1 MLREAK
7 AGKNVLR
14 LKGGDPFVFG
24 RGAEEVECLA
34 AEGIPFEI
42 IPGVTS
48 ALAVPAYA
56 GIPITHRDFASSFHV
71 ITGHAKEGK
80 KIEIPY
86 DALAKLNGTLIFLM
100 GITAMEEICRGLI
113 QAGMDENTPAAVLEK
128 GTTARQR
135 RLVSTLARLWEDA
148 KTFQVQT
155 PAIILVGKV
164 CTLSEKFDWVKNLPL
179 WGKQIL
185 TTRPRQNSSR
195 LAGRLRELGAQV
207 IELPSITTKP
217 VWPNEVLGTIL
228 GSIREQESEQWLVFT
243 SPIGVQTF
251 WKQIRMLK
259 MDVRNVFLP
268 HVKVAAIGSG
278 TAKEL
283 EQFGVFADVMPQT
296 FCAAALG
303 EAIAGEAAPK
313 SRIVLLRAKQGSEE
327 LLPPLKNAGLKV
339 EDVPLYETVCKL
351 QETLKETIEK
361 QQRQGEI
368 DLVTFTSASTV
379 RGFVQALPG
388 IDTTKITG
396 CLHWRTDSK

>member
-1 MLREAK
+1 
-7 AGKNVLR
+7 
-14 LKGGDPFVFG
+14 
-24 RGAEEVECLA
+24 
-34 AEGIPFEI
+34 
-42 IPGVTS
+42 
-48 ALAVPAYA
+48 
-56 GIPITHRDFASSFHV
+56 
-71 ITGHAKEGK
+71 
-80 KIEIPY
+80 
-86 DALAKLNGTLIFLM
+86 
-100 GITAMEEICRGLI
+100 
-113 QAGMDENTPAAVLEK
+113 
-128 GTTARQR
+128 
-135 RLVSTLARLWEDA
+135 
-148 KTFQVQT
+148 
-155 PAIILVGKV
+155 
-164 CTLSEKFDWVKNLPL
+164 
-179 WGKQIL
+179 
-185 TTRPRQNSSR
+185 
-195 LAGRLRELGAQV
+195 
-207 IELPSITTKP
+207 
-217 VWPNEVLGTIL
+217 
-228 GSIREQESEQWLVFT
+228 
-243 SPIGVQTF
+243 
-251 WKQIRMLK
+251 MLK

-388 IDTTKITG
+388 IDTTKIRAVCIGEQTANG
-396 CLHWRTDSK
+396 AKRYGMQIQISEEASVESMVLKILELAED

>member
-1 MLREAK
+1 M
-7 AGKNVLR
+7 
-14 LKGGDPFVFG
+14 
-24 RGAEEVECLA
+24 
-34 AEGIPFEI
+34 
-42 IPGVTS
+42 
-48 ALAVPAYA
+48 
-56 GIPITHRDFASSFHV
+56 
-71 ITGHAKEGK
+71 
-80 KIEIPY
+80 
-86 DALAKLNGTLIFLM
+86 
-100 GITAMEEICRGLI
+100 
-113 QAGMDENTPAAVLEK
+113 
-128 GTTARQR
+128 
-135 RLVSTLARLWEDA
+135 
-148 KTFQVQT
+148 QT

-164 CTLSEKFDWVKNLPL
+164 CTLSEKFDWVKSLPL

-217 VWPNEVLGTIL
+217 VWPNEVLGTAL
-228 GSIREQESEQWLVFT
+228 ERIREQESEQWLVFT

-251 WKQIRMLK
+251 WKQLRMLK

-283 EQFGVFADVMPQT
+283 EQFGVFADVMPRT

-303 EAIAGEAAPK
+303 ETIAGEAAPK

-339 EDVPLYETVCKL
+339 EDVPLYETICKL

-388 IDTTKITG
+388 IDTTKIRAVCIGEQTANEAKRYG
-396 CLHWRTDSK
+396 MQIQISKEASVESMVLKILELAGD